1 VGITKFELPRDW
13 LHETVARA
21 LAEDVGAAGD
31 VTTDACV
38 PYSGEGPAR
47 IEAREAGVLYGLEVV
62 EEVFVQAS
70 PGCCF
75 RWDTEDGQAFPAGW
89 IIGSV
94 WGPTREVLTAERTA
108 LNFLQRLCGIATLT
122 RQYVQAV
129 AGTRAVILDT
139 RKTTPG
145 LRLLEKAAVRA
156 GGGKNHRFGLSD
168 GVLIKDN
175 HLVAAGGIRPA
186 VEAVRAH
193 AHHLLKIEVEVTTLA
208 GLEEALAT
216 GAEAVLLDNMT
227 VAEMAEAVKLARGLV
242 LLEASGGVSLE
253 TVGEIARTGVDFIS
267 VGKLTHSAPALD
279 LSLEL
284 EREDGE
290 DD

>member
-13 LHETVARA
+13 LRETVARA
-21 LAEDVGAAGD
+21 LAEDLGAAGD
-31 VTTDACV
+31 VTSNACV
-38 PYSGEGPAR
+38 PYGAEGPAR

-62 EEVFVQAS
+62 EEVFLQAC
-70 PGCCF
+70 PGACF
-75 RWDTEDGQAFPAGW
+75 RWDTQDGQAFPAGW
-89 IIGSV
+89 VIGSV
-94 WGPTREVLTAERTA
+94 WGQTRGLLTAERTA
-108 LNFLQRLCGIATLT
+108 LNFLQRLSGIATLT

-129 AGTRAVILDT
+129 SGARAVILDT

-156 GGGKNHRFGLSD
+156 GGGRNHRFGLSD

-186 VEAVRAH
+186 VEAVRQH
-193 AHHLLKIEVEVTTLA
+193 AHHLLKIEVEVTSRA
-208 GLEEALAT
+208 GLEEAIAA

-227 VAEMAEAVKLARGLV
+227 VAQMAEAVQLARGRV

-284 EREDGE
+284 EGDGE